1 MKIFEVTAKETTPD
15 RDGDYILE
23 EGIWDRIWNGPEDNF
38 HLMLKAVKRMYQSNR
53 SRNPKKDPRAYKA
66 YMSMLQRK
74 FPEAKPVDLARAIEQ
89 GFV

>member
-1 MKIFEVTAKETTPD
+1 
-15 RDGDYILE
+15 
-23 EGIWDRIWNGPEDNF
+23 
-38 HLMLKAVKRMYQSNR
+38 MLKAVKRMYQSNR